1 MTLNGSEA
9 EGLDEPPPPNWFH
22 TIRGRLYMAFA
33 GLIVLAA
40 VTTGFAFY
48 SLLDNSHRVTSFV
61 EDDLPAV
68 QRGIGL
74 AALAREVS
82 QGLDAV
88 AGAVSPKARAG
99 ALDDINRSWRRLA
112 GFLDS
117 VPPTAGLA
125 VGEKREIERLATAL
139 RAEIDGLED
148 AVDGRISVTA
158 DLQARHRLIDAR
170 LDELNRSLEAVKD
183 DALLEVNLSVT
194 DFMTSGETDMRSVS
208 TFLSQTVPM
217 LHVSLELINLTR
229 GLEAALTDLR
239 EPRGH
244 DHVDRLAGEVGR
256 LRARIEARLDEI
268 TNPDAADELRPLYA
282 VLFGEVAA
290 GVDVFQLDRQ
300 MLALSGE
307 IVNRQAAAAETSR
320 AFLGVASRLSDALS
334 AAAGSIVEDVH
345 RQSHRTLW
353 VMALLMASS
362 MLLVLLIGWLVVER
376 RISGPLSQTAKAMHD
391 IAAGDVD
398 VALPAAGN
406 DEIGDMVNAL
416 VVLRDH
422 VRRVTVAEAQA
433 ADKEEQLHAA
443 LDNMLGAFLIL
454 DENLNVE
461 ACSPHFHEIYDLPDG
476 LAGIGAPLAGI
487 VRYRA
492 ARGDYGPGDGDELA
506 RARLEGYVADH
517 PGHTIDTV
525 GDTGRVFEVFR
536 SPMKGGRVA
545 VISHDIT
552 ERTNAE
558 QELADKEARL
568 RSIIDNAVDGIVVI
582 DQRGLVRT
590 FSPAAETIFGYRA
603 DELLGRSVNLLMPE
617 PVAADHDA
625 HMARYM
631 AGDAVGGV
639 VGASREVMGR
649 RKDGS
654 IFPLE
659 ITVGE
664 AAVDSERLFT
674 AVVRDITERK
684 EAEER
689 FTAYIDNVPAGV
701 TLKGVDGRLVLVNR
715 TYAEWCGVEPDDL
728 IGEIAANN
736 PVWKLQDGVV
746 RSVVEHDR
754 EVVRSMKTVTR
765 ERRVV
770 LSDGRMH
777 DLVVAKFPIRDG
789 AGRLTA
795 VGTILNDVTSVKEAE
810 AALAREKAIADK
822 TLATMDQGIVMVDE
836 SGRIIAHNTRMN
848 ELYGLPK
855 DAVRRFPTYPA
866 IVRWT
871 LREGGASEEEIERA
885 MVHLERTT
893 QAVFE
898 QLLPDGKV
906 LEVRHVPMA
915 GGGFVRTFTD
925 ITARKRTED
934 DLVRLRQRAEEA
946 DRAKSDFLANMS
958 HEIRTPMNA
967 IIGLSDLCLR
977 TELTERQRDYIDKVN
992 GSAKALLGII
1002 NDILDISKIEAG
1014 KMDIERIPFNLV
1026 EVMDNLATVVTQRAG
1041 EKGLE
1046 VLFWT
1051 EPDVPNALIGD
1062 PLRLGQILVNL
1073 VNNAIKFTE
1082 QGEVVVRIEV
1092 AEADAGEALLQFT
1105 VSDTG
1110 IGMSAEVLGRLF
1122 QPFNQADSS
1131 TSRRYGGTGLGL
1143 TICKNLAEGM
1153 GGEIW
1158 AESEPGRGSTFRF
1171 TVRCG
1176 RRQEDTRDLTEMMDP
1191 HALPTLVVDNNKA
1204 AQAIEV
1210 RIMESIGFPVT
1221 AVDSGFAAL
1230 DELRRAAEAGTPY
1243 RLVLMDW
1250 SMPELDGV
1258 ETARRIKAD
1267 PALEP
1272 APAIFL
1278 VSALSREE
1286 MTLQAARLGIE
1297 GVVTK
1302 PINPSVLI
1310 DTLIETFAHG
1320 RLPVGGTRLAPVAA
1334 ADEPEAAR
1342 PDIRLLLV
1350 EDNDV
1355 NQMVAVEILSNAG
1368 FAVDVAENGRV
1379 ALERALGADADYDA
1393 ILMDLQMP
1401 EMDGYEATRAILG
1414 AAGADAPPIIAMTAH
1429 ALPEERQRCLDA
1441 GMVDHVIK
1449 PIDARHLVNVI
1460 NHWVTGGGSGAAVPV
1475 PAEAGGTQE
1484 DVALDIED
1492 ATERLMVPDDFLR
1505 GMLQEFR
1512 SKYADAAG
1520 EIGRLVDAGAATE
1533 AERLAHAVKGLAGT
1547 VAARPVAASA
1557 GRLERGIRD
1566 GADGVGGGIDEL
1578 ARRIDDLLA
1587 AIDGYLE
1594 TPEETAG
1601 ETEADGPTLDIAGA
1615 LERLMVPED
1624 FLRKILGDYVGKY
1637 ADVTAELRRL
1647 LDGGADADA
1656 ERLAHSLKGV
1666 SGTLGAEAVQEAAAE
1681 LEAAI
1686 GQSRADDIAA
1696 GLARLDRRLKPLVRD
1711 IEAYLDAAG

>member
-1 MTLNGSEA
+1 MTLNGA
-9 EGLDEPPPPNWFH
+9 ETERLDESPPPNWFH
-22 TIRGRLYMAFA
+22 TIRGRLYMAFS
-33 GLIVLAA
+33 GLIALAA
-40 VTTGFAFY
+40 ITSGFALY
-48 SLLDNSHRVTSFV
+48 SLIGNSDDVQRLV
-61 EDDLPAV
+61 EGDLPAV
-68 QRGIGL
+68 QRGIEL

-82 QGLDAV
+82 QGLDAA
-88 AGAVSPKARAG
+88 AGAASPKARAR
-99 ALDDINRSWRRLA
+99 ALADINRSWRRLA
-112 GFLDS
+112 GILNS
-117 VPPTAGLA
+117 APLTAELVIA
-125 VGEKREIERLATAL
+125 ERREIDRLATAL
-139 RAEIDGLED
+139 RAEIDGLEK
-148 AVDGRISVTA
+148 AVEGRISVTA
-158 DLQARHRLIDAR
+158 DLQARHRLIAAR
-170 LDELNRSLEAVKD
+170 LEELNLSLEAVKD
-183 DALLEVNLSVT
+183 DALLEVNIAVA
-194 DFMTSGETDMRSVS
+194 DFMTSGKADMRSVS
-208 TFLSQTVPM
+208 AFVNRTVPM

-229 GLEAALTDLR
+229 GLEAALIDLR
-239 EPRGH
+239 QPRGR
-244 DHVDRLAGEVGR
+244 DHVDRIAAEAER
-256 LRARIEARLDEI
+256 LRARIEPLLAEI
-268 TNPDAADELRPLYA
+268 TKPDAADELRPLYA
-282 VLFGEVAA
+282 VLYGEVTQ
-290 GVDVFQLDRQ
+290 GINLFELSRR
-300 MLALSGE
+300 MLSLTGE

-320 AFLGVASRLSDALS
+320 AFLGIASRLSDALS
-334 AAAGSIVEDVH
+334 AAAGSVVDEVH
-345 RQSHRTLW
+345 DQSQRTLW

-362 MLLVLLIGWLVVER
+362 TLLVLLIGWLVVER

-398 VALPAAGN
+398 VALPTAGN

-422 VRRVTVAEAQA
+422 VKRVTVAEARA

-454 DENLNVE
+454 DENLDVE
-461 ACSPHFHEIYDLPDG
+461 ARSPHFHEIYGLPDG
-476 LAGIGAPLAGI
+476 LARIGAPLEGI

-492 ARGDYGPGDGDELA
+492 ERGDYGPGDADDLA
-506 RARLEGYVADH
+506 RERLDGYVADH
-517 PGHTIDTV
+517 PGHTIDKV
-525 GDTGRVFEVFR
+525 GDTGRVLEVFR

-552 ERTNAE
+552 ERTKAE
-558 QELADKEARL
+558 QELAEKEARL

-582 DQRGLVRT
+582 DGRGAIRT
-590 FSPAAETIFGYRA
+590 FSPAAEKIFGYRA
-603 DELLGRSVNLLMPE
+603 DELLGRSVNLLMPD
-617 PVAADHDA
+617 PVAAEHDA
-625 HMARYM
+625 YM
-631 AGDAVGGV
+631 ANYRDGEAVGGV

-654 IFPLE
+654 AFPLE

-664 AAVDSERLFT
+664 ATIDGERLFT

-715 TYAEWCGVEPDDL
+715 TYAEWCGVEPEDM

-746 RSVVEHDR
+746 RTVVEHDR
-754 EVVRSMKTVTR
+754 EVVRSMKTITR

-770 LSDGRMH
+770 LSDGRLH
-777 DLVVAKFPIRDG
+777 DLVVSKFPIRDA

-795 VGTILNDVTSVKEAE
+795 VGTILNDVTELKEAE

-836 SGRIIAHNTRMN
+836 AGRIIAHNTRMN

-871 LREGGASEEEIERA
+871 LREGGASEAEIERA
-885 MVHLERTT
+885 MLRLEHVT
-893 QAVFE
+893 QSVFE
-898 QLLPDGKV
+898 QVLPDGKV
-906 LEVRHVPMA
+906 LEVRHVPLA

-925 ITARKRTED
+925 ITARKRTEQ

-977 TELTERQRDYIDKVN
+977 TELTERQRDYIEKVN

-1014 KMDIERIPFNLV
+1014 KMDIEQIPFNLV
-1026 EVMDNLATVVTQRAG
+1026 EVMDNLATMVTQRAG

-1082 QGEVVVRIEV
+1082 AGEVVVRIEV
-1092 AEADAGEALLQFT
+1092 AKPGADEALLQFT

-1110 IGMSAEVLGRLF
+1110 IGMSEEVMGRLF

-1158 AESEPGRGSTFRF
+1158 AESEPGKGSTFGF

-1176 RRQEDTRDLTEMMDP
+1176 RRQEEARDLAEMMDP
-1191 HALPTLVVDNNKA
+1191 HAIPTLVVDNNA
-1204 AQAIEV
+1204 MARAILV

-1221 AVDSGFAAL
+1221 AADSGAQAL
-1230 DELRRAAEAGTPY
+1230 DELSRAAEAGTPY

-1267 PALEP
+1267 TALDP

-1278 VSALSREE
+1278 VSAFSREE

-1320 RLPVGGTRLAPVAA
+1320 RLPVGGKRLAPAGA
-1334 ADEPEAAR
+1334 TDEPEAAR
-1342 PDIRLLLV
+1342 PGIRLLLV

-1355 NQMVAVEILSNAG
+1355 NQMVAVEILSSAG
-1368 FAVDVAENGRV
+1368 FTVDVAENGRV

-1414 AAGADAPPIIAMTAH
+1414 AAGTSAPPIIAMTAH

-1449 PIDARHLVNVI
+1449 PVDARHLVNVV
-1460 NHWVTGGGSGAAVPV
+1460 NHWVTGGGDASAAVPEPTGAADAAV
-1475 PAEAGGTQE
+1475 P
-1484 DVALDIED
+1484 LDIED
-1492 ATERLMVPDDFLR
+1492 ATGRLMVPEDFLR
-1505 GMLQEFR
+1505 GMLQEFH

-1520 EIGRLVDAGAATE
+1520 EIGRLLDAGAEAE

-1547 VAARPVAASA
+1547 VAARPVAESA
-1557 GRLERGIRD
+1557 GQLERFIRD
-1566 GADGVGGGIDEL
+1566 GADDARPGVEALSRHIDE
-1578 ARRIDDLLA
+1578 LLA
-1587 AIDGYLE
+1587 AIDSYLA
-1594 TPEETAG
+1594 TPA
-1601 ETEADGPTLDIAGA
+1601 EASDAPEPDGPTLDIEGA

-1647 LDGGADADA
+1647 LEGDAHEEA

-1666 SGTLGAEAVQEAAAE
+1666 SGTLGAEHVQDAAAA

-1686 GQSRADDIAA
+1686 GEAREADITA
-1696 GLARLDRRLKPLVRD
+1696 GLDMLDQRLEPLVRD
-1711 IEAYLDAAG
+1711 IEAYLAS